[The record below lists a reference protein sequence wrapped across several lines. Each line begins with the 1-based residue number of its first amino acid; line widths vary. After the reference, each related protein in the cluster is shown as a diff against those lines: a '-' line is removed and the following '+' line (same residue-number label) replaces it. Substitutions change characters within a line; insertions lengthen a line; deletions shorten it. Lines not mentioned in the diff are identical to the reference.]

1 MTNDKWVPIT
11 QQVQITLMVL
21 VVKVGQRGVDKGCQ
35 EEGIYDP
42 KGRPL

>member
-1 MTNDKWVPIT
+1 MGTNNSTGIDNIDGVSGEGGPK
-11 QQVQITLMVL
+11 
-21 VVKVGQRGVDKGCQ
+21 RVDKGCQ